1 MRASKQSRGNTMFR
15 TPGVFSVG
23 RSSRVFLVVIIVAGL
38 AGCDTG
44 PAESLWNPDDPVG
57 EPPVITA
64 VDPPDIALA
73 GVDLV
78 TISGS
83 NFAAD
88 PARVIVF
95 FGGTRVPV
103 LEASESQLTVRAPNE
118 PSPEVNVRVAVV
130 GNDAESFSN
139 GWQLALL
146 PAEEEFGG
154 ILDSEAPFAIAA
166 DPDGNIYASIF
177 RGGVSVGIRRIAVD
191 GTESAFSATT
201 FQWKGLDFGPGGLL
215 YGARGVRAI
224 FQFPDGG
231 GIQQTWAVE
240 GNSSV
245 VFVDIDF
252 DTIGNVWAVG
262 DNENLYRIAPDK
274 AITPFPFTGDVRAV
288 KVVGASLFVAVA
300 GEGGGEIWR
309 FAIAGNGDIDAGTLY
324 FDLAA
329 ETSAEVLSLE
339 AATNGDLFV
348 GTDDADP
355 IWVVHP
361 DGTGE
366 PLYPGVLSAPAA
378 SLAWTVD
385 PFLVVSEAR
394 SSSVTIPK
402 LRKVNTRLEG
412 VR

>member
-1 MRASKQSRGNTMFR
+1 MFFAS
-15 TPGVFSVG
+15 
-23 RSSRVFLVVIIVAGL
+23 

-44 PAESLWNPDDPVG
+44 PAESLWDPSASIG
-57 EPPVITA
+57 DTPVISA
-64 VDPPDIALA
+64 VDPPDVALA
-73 GVDLV
+73 GVDIV

-83 NFAAD
+83 NFVAD
-88 PARVIVF
+88 PASVIVF
-95 FGGTRVPV
+95 FGGTRVPI
-103 LEASESQLTVRAPNE
+103 LNASATELTVRAPNE
-118 PSPEVNVRVAVV
+118 PSPEVSLRVAVI
-130 GNDAESFSN
+130 GTDAESFSN
-139 GWQLALL
+139 SWQLALL

-154 ILDSEAPFAIAA
+154 ILDSENPFAMAA
-166 DPDGNIYASIF
+166 DADGNIYVSVF
-177 RGGVSVGIRRIAVD
+177 RGGVSIGIRRIAVD
-191 GTESAFSATT
+191 ETESQYSATT
-201 FQWKGLDFGPGGLL
+201 FQWNGLDFGSDGLL
-215 YGARGVRAI
+215 YGARGVRAL

-240 GNSSV
+240 GNASV
-245 VFVDIDF
+245 VFDDLDF
-252 DTIGNVWAVG
+252 DSFGNAWAVG

-309 FAIAGNGDIDAGTLY
+309 FTIAGNGDIDGGTLY
-324 FDLAA
+324 FDLGA
-329 ETSAEVLSLE
+329 ETPAEVLSLE

-394 SSSVTIPK
+394 SSSVTAPK
-402 LRKVNTRLEG
+402 LRKINTRLEG